1 MWVRTAKPINWY
13 RVVVKESTVLSQ
25 VTKHGEWETHDQ
37 KTQLRD
43 SFQGRV
49 FKGIVREGAAWSMI
63 SLCSALGLVG
73 IKVKFCTSS
82 IFWLQSVWGL
92 RACSQQFSSG
102 GVWFL

>member
-1 MWVRTAKPINWY
+1 M
-13 RVVVKESTVLSQ
+13 KESTVLSQ

-73 IKVKFCTSS
+73 IKNVFKYQASS
-82 IFWLQSVWGL
+82 PVYVLEVISLHLVEV
-92 RACSQQFSSG
+92 C
-102 GVWFL
+102 FL